1 MHSII
6 LYQVDKNKP
15 RFKMNEFNNPKAI
28 GGILIFVLLISW
40 MGYMSYKKIQLS
52 KDHRYT
58 VGHTMNG
65 RSTHKGYTIDYYFI
79 VSEKRYEASRY
90 PENKVINERDGRYFL
105 EFLPSDPT
113 VNRIL
118 WDQPVPDHITEA
130 PPEGWAEI
138 PK

>member
-6 LYQVDKNKP
+6 LYQVDRNKLEF
-15 RFKMNEFNNPKAI
+15 RMNEFNNPKAI
-28 GGILIFVLLISW
+28 GGVLVFVLLISW

-52 KDHRYT
+52 KSHTYT
-58 VGHTMNG
+58 IGFTVNG
-65 RSTHKGYTIDYYFI
+65 RSTHKGYTIDYYFM
-79 VSEKRYEASRY
+79 VHGKRYESSKY
-90 PENKVINERDGRYFL
+90 PENEFIKEKDGRYYL
-105 EFLPSDPT
+105 EFLPTDPS

-130 PPEGWAEI
+130 PPEGWSKI